1 MTDNWHPMQ
10 KSQLE
15 KVEAELEGVRG
26 VLSSTTRGGGVWEVE
41 NLREQLQV
49 HIQTIGILV
58 AEKSE
63 LDSKLT
69 HSDLALKRKAGQYT
83 QEN

>member
-1 MTDNWHPMQ
+1 MQ

-15 KVEAELEGVRG
+15 KVEAELTASREF
-26 VLSSTTRGGGVWEVE
+26 LSTVNKSGAAWEVE
-41 NLREQLQV
+41 SLREQLQV

-63 LDSKLT
+63 LESKLT
-69 HSDLALKRKAGQYT
+69 QIDHVWKKKTG
-83 QEN
+83 

>member
-1 MTDNWHPMQ
+1 MQ
-10 KSQLE
+10 
-15 KVEAELEGVRG
+15 G
-26 VLSSTTRGGGVWEVE
+26 VLNSSTRGGGVWEVE

-63 LDSKLT
+63 LESKLT
-69 HSDLALKRKAGQYT
+69 HSDHALKRKAG
-83 QEN
+83 